1 MSETVKKYH
10 YKVLIV
16 DDEKDICD
24 LMKIILN
31 QMEISVVLANTRQ
44 EALAIL
50 AEKTLDFCITDFKLP
65 DGSGL
70 DILQWVKEKQPHLPV
85 AIFTAYGSVD
95 LATKALKEGAYDFVT
110 KPVNVEMVRRL
121 VTQALELKKLTPQ
134 SISPR
139 DIIIGQSP
147 AIQALLAMV
156 DKVVTSQAPVLVVGP
171 SGSGKELIARR
182 IHVSSIRKKG
192 PFIAVNCGAIPDELL
207 ESEFFGY
214 KKGAFTGANMDKKGL
229 FQLANGGVLFLD
241 EIAEL
246 PLPMQVKLLRVI
258 QEKSVRP
265 IGGQEEEMLDIRLIS
280 ATNQNLSKL
289 VSQGRFREDLFY
301 RLHVIELT
309 VPPLRGRKEDI
320 PLLVSFLINKICQ
333 QWNRPVVT
341 IEKEAL
347 LLLLAYDF
355 PGNVRELENIL
366 ERAITLCDNDAIN
379 KKDLH
384 LPTEEEMLNM
394 DEESTGLEYVV
405 NDMEKKTIETVL
417 LRYNG
422 NKQKTAKEL
431 GISVRSLRYRLK
443 KLNIE

>member
-1 MSETVKKYH
+1 
-10 YKVLIV
+10 
-16 DDEKDICD
+16 
-24 LMKIILN
+24 
-31 QMEISVVLANTRQ
+31 
-44 EALAIL
+44 
-50 AEKTLDFCITDFKLP
+50 
-65 DGSGL
+65 
-70 DILQWVKEKQPHLPV
+70 
-85 AIFTAYGSVD
+85 
-95 LATKALKEGAYDFVT
+95 
-110 KPVNVEMVRRL
+110 
-121 VTQALELKKLTPQ
+121 
-134 SISPR
+134 
-139 DIIIGQSP
+139 
-147 AIQALLAMV
+147 
-156 DKVVTSQAPVLVVGP
+156 
-171 SGSGKELIARR
+171 
-182 IHVSSIRKKG
+182 
-192 PFIAVNCGAIPDELL
+192 
-207 ESEFFGY
+207 
-214 KKGAFTGANMDKKGL
+214 MDKKGL